1 MQRYGFKLFLKDENE
16 NTIKEYKKRHD
27 EIWPEMLEILDK
39 AGIKNYSIWNSGKV
53 LFGYYEC
60 EDKDYADKVQTESKI
75 VDKWNYYMEDLLESK
90 KNNKGK
96 LVPVIEPMEMMFY
109 KK

>member
-1 MQRYGFKLFLKDENE
+1 MQRYGFKLFLKDENTVE
-16 NTIKEYKKRHD
+16 EYKDRHD

-39 AGIKNYSIWNSGKV
+39 AGIKNYSIWNSGRI

-60 EDKDYADKVQTESKI
+60 EDKNYADKVQAESEI
-75 VDKWNYYMEDLLESK
+75 VDKWNHHMEDLLESK
-90 KNNKGK
+90 ENEKGK
-96 LVPVIEPMEMMFY
+96 LVPVIEPMDLMFY